1 MGIPLQ
7 KALNVKSRGCLDIG
21 CVAAHGMFVRDV
33 AKGARITKGGKPA
46 AAFLFELISRLQEL
60 ATVPR
65 IDVTAYARW
74 LHN

>member
-1 MGIPLQ
+1 
-7 KALNVKSRGCLDIG
+7 V
-21 CVAAHGMFVRDV
+21 
-33 AKGARITKGGKPA
+33 RITKGGKPA

-74 LHN
+74 LRN